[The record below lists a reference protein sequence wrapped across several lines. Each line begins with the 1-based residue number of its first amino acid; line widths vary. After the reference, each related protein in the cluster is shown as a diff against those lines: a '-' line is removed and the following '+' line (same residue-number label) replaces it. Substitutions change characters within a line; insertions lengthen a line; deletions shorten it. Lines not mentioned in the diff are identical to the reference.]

1 MLDDNNDLE
10 IHVRDLIIDICAVLY
25 DRGYEAVPVGAVMR
39 LVGVGDDRACRHDD
53 EYFALD
59 ENFQKLLG
67 DRPNQ
72 RARSAPKDVT
82 LH

>member
-1 MLDDNNDLE
+1 MFDDNNDLE
-10 IHVRDLIIDICAVLY
+10 LHVRDLIIDICAVLY

-59 ENFQKLLG
+59 ESFQRLLH
-67 DRPNQ
+67 DRSGKRVP
-72 RARSAPKDVT
+72 SVPKDVT